1 MWRRLYH
8 DHHLLGAQKDTMP
21 RRRRLN
27 PPAFALSFVV
37 PFPFS
42 FSSPSFPSPS
52 LRLPP
57 RRNHPNQPT
66 RNLLP
71 SLGEEDPSSMTV
83 DDAAWDA
90 LLGVMG
96 KWTDFLIYH
105 AYDPTQHPWL
115 NRLQTLGKLLSLRTL
130 AQAGLVFSEGDEWAS
145 FAQVSQTLDEA
156 AWATLEQLILIGMAS
171 HRQTSLLLPAG
182 NGYLVQILRL
192 NHDGSS
198 PPPSGDDGGS
208 FAASGDD
215 SGLTPGGGEESS
227 SDPSLPSLYS
237 ATWLVIDP
245 QGNPVET
252 AYRLMDISEWIEPQV
267 LMTWDT
273 LIPTPAELCD
283 CQNDFPFGEEQDDGS
298 YLADEW
304 YFSLYMEGDGDP
316 QRDYL
321 QAMGMAL
328 KGGVIVGVRYKVI
341 PVPEGARPQ
350 VIYKEAPSTCQRG
363 RGHWVLSWSLPDGSS
378 WETDLLLE
386 APPFEQDPPPPKA
399 MEHDWL
405 EWWDEIGQKCEATP
419 FVAEGLKVTGWLD
432 GVAEM
437 AMGFL
442 PCGGTVVLIK
452 RYWIGQEV
460 GWLEWSDAV
469 LSCIPYLG
477 KIGGLALR
485 GFAGSAKWFLRSRK
499 LRHLAEGKE
508 WIEKARRLGRR
519 VAKGVS
525 RPRTRFL
532 WRRLPKPTASHR
544 HRQISAQRPQM
555 D

>member
-1 MWRRLYH
+1 
-8 DHHLLGAQKDTMP
+8 
-21 RRRRLN
+21 
-27 PPAFALSFVV
+27 
-37 PFPFS
+37 
-42 FSSPSFPSPS
+42 
-52 LRLPP
+52 
-57 RRNHPNQPT
+57 
-66 RNLLP
+66 
-71 SLGEEDPSSMTV
+71 
-83 DDAAWDA
+83 
-90 LLGVMG
+90 
-96 KWTDFLIYH
+96 
-105 AYDPTQHPWL
+105 
-115 NRLQTLGKLLSLRTL
+115 
-130 AQAGLVFSEGDEWAS
+130 
-145 FAQVSQTLDEA
+145 
-156 AWATLEQLILIGMAS
+156 
-171 HRQTSLLLPAG
+171 
-182 NGYLVQILRL
+182 
-192 NHDGSS
+192 
-198 PPPSGDDGGS
+198 
-208 FAASGDD
+208 
-215 SGLTPGGGEESS
+215 
-227 SDPSLPSLYS
+227 
-237 ATWLVIDP
+237 
-245 QGNPVET
+245 
-252 AYRLMDISEWIEPQV
+252 

-363 RGHWVLSWSLPDGSS
+363 RGRWVLSWSLPDGSS

-386 APPFEQDPPPPKA
+386 APPFEQDPLPPKA

-405 EWWDEIGQKCEATP
+405 EWWDGIGQNCEATP
-419 FVAEGLKVTGWLD
+419 YVADGLKVTGWLD

-442 PCGGTVVLIK
+442 PCGGAVVLIK
-452 RYWIGQEV
+452 RYWMGQEV

-519 VAKGVS
+519 VAKGLADHEPGSCGVVS
-525 RPRTRFL
+525 QSQWHHIATDKY
-532 WRRLPKPTASHR
+532 RRRDPKWTEEFER
-544 HRQISAQRPQM
+544 LFK
-555 D
+555 